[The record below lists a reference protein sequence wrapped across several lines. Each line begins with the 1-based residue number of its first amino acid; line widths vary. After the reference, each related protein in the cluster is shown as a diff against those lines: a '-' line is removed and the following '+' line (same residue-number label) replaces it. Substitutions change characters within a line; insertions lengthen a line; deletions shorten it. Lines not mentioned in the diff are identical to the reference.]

1 MAVPVPLQ
9 LTVKAPPAR
18 LGWIPAPTSMR
29 PMIHNPHLNA
39 PMKAP
44 PVKAPPRQWRID
56 TLSMMSV
63 SDASASTGA
72 PPSSSTEGQRLQ
84 ILEGLVS
91 DQQQQLRD
99 QQQQLRDQ
107 HNQIQMLTLRYN
119 LINRQAMAAMLPHR
133 LMHPYDWT
141 PPEESMMPAAP
152 AATAEGSG
160 YHLPPPPLWQAGAMM
175 PVIQQPPAND
185 ASDAAATLPMMPADP
200 AATSSMAQG
209 SGHQVAPPPQPPPIG
224 QATLPLKICS
234 TPGCTFNENIQGPA
248 YDFAGFCCWCCQQHS
263 LNKQPFARHGK
274 RCQRYKVS
282 WLW

>member
-29 PMIHNPHLNA
+29 TIHNPHLNA
-39 PMKAP
+39 PVKAP

-84 ILEGLVS
+84 ILEGIVS

-119 LINRQAMAAMLPHR
+119 LINRQAMAAMLPP
-133 LMHPYDWT
+133 MHPYDWT

-160 YHLPPPPLWQAGAMM
+160 YRLPPPPLWQAGAQLTR
-175 PVIQQPPAND
+175 P
-185 ASDAAATLPMMPADP
+185 SAATLPMMPADP
-200 AATSSMAQG
+200 AATDYAVSSMAQG

-248 YDFAGFCCWCCQQHS
+248 YGFAGFCCWCCHQTS
-263 LNKQPFARHGK
+263 LNKQPFQQHGR
-274 RCQRYKVS
+274 RCQRRKVS

>member
-1 MAVPVPLQ
+1 
-9 LTVKAPPAR
+9 
-18 LGWIPAPTSMR
+18 
-29 PMIHNPHLNA
+29 
-39 PMKAP
+39 
-44 PVKAPPRQWRID
+44 
-56 TLSMMSV
+56 MSV

-72 PPSSSTEGQRLQ
+72 TPSSSTEGQRLQ
-84 ILEGLVS
+84 ILEGIVS

-119 LINRQAMAAMLPHR
+119 LINRQAMAAMLPP
-133 LMHPYDWT
+133 MHPSDWT

-200 AATSSMAQG
+200 AATLLCYAVSSMAQG
-209 SGHQVAPPPQPPPIG
+209 SGHQVAPPPQPPPG
-224 QATLPLKICS
+224 HATLPLKICS
-234 TPGCTFNENIQGPA
+234 KPGCTFNENIQGPK
-248 YDFAGFCCWCCQQHS
+248 YGFAGFCCWCCHQTS
-263 LNKQPFARHGK
+263 LNKQPFRQHGK
-274 RCQRYKVS
+274 RCQGSKVS
-282 WLW
+282 LLW